1 MFKGLAFL
9 KSRIK
14 SLRFS
19 GLIYGFLQNFT
30 YLYYRQ
36 YYISIIT
43 TIVSIIHIY
52 YIPAIHY
59 ISCNIYNIISYL

>member
-1 MFKGLAFL
+1 MFMGLSFL

-19 GLIYGFLQNFT
+19 GLIYGFLRNFT

-43 TIVSIIHIY
+43 TIVSIIHIHV
-52 YIPAIHY
+52 IPVIHH
-59 ISCNIYNIISYL
+59 ISYTIYNIISHL